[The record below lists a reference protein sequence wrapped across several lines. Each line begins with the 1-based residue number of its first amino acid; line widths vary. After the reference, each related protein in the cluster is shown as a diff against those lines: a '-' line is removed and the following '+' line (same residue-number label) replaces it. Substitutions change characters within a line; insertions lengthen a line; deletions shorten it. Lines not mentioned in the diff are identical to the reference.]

1 MGQSRPAFDQPTI
14 TALREKLPPLS
25 AETAFVDPTDT
36 AIRQYLD
43 FYQLPIPCGELRLR
57 AGVINLQQTTQ
68 QQAIATLCWMPENP
82 VGSVIVVHGYMDH
95 TGLFNHLIEYLL
107 QHRLNVICFDLP
119 GHGLS
124 TGQPGFILDY
134 TDYVRALDGVI
145 DVSQAM
151 FDLPL
156 QAVGQ
161 SMGGAVLLK
170 HLINFSADKI
180 YPFTRLNLLAPL
192 LRPTGWGL
200 NRWLFRLV
208 RLFSSSSKRVF
219 RPSSFDLD
227 FLAFVKHSD
236 PFQPR
241 RVPMA
246 WVAALDQWIREFGR
260 FNADD
265 QFIGKQ
271 INLIQGSGDKTLAWQ
286 TNLAQFKRQLP
297 ELQVQIIAGAN
308 HHLVNEIEPLRQ
320 EIFAALTL

>member
-1 MGQSRPAFDQPTI
+1 
-14 TALREKLPPLS
+14 
-25 AETAFVDPTDT
+25 
-36 AIRQYLD
+36 
-43 FYQLPIPCGELRLR
+43 
-57 AGVINLQQTTQ
+57 
-68 QQAIATLCWMPENP
+68 MPENP